1 MGAKFS
7 SFPADLSGGEKQRVA
22 IARALATDPQV
33 ILADEPTAALDSH
46 SGRFVMV
53 MLRGLA
59 HRQDRAV
66 VVVTHDN
73 RVLGYGD
80 RMVRIEDGRILN
92 EEPSSFVALQPPI
105 VNSQEHV
112 ERCGVE

>member
-1 MGAKFS
+1 M
-7 SFPADLSGGEKQRVA
+7 
-22 IARALATDPQV
+22 

-46 SGRFVMV
+46 SGRVVME

-59 HRQDRAV
+59 HRQDRSV

-73 RVLGYGD
+73 RVLSYGD
-80 RMVRIEDGRILN
+80 RIVRIEDGRILN

-112 ERCGVE
+112 ERCGVEWTRPPDPRAPSPPRGRGES